1 MKVGLHGRRERLL
14 RKPIKRRRIKM
25 QFQVRRGRK
34 GGGEREL
41 QANLVPAPPHIKTWY
56 MVDGMERL
64 ESRENAWKRPYFTPG
79 AKKKTA
85 NDNENGRKCTVSITP
100 LLRLSFP
107 SLELLLKKSS
117 DRDGVDDGRHII

>member
-1 MKVGLHGRRERLL
+1 MKVGLHGRRKRLL

-34 GGGEREL
+34 ERTAG
-41 QANLVPAPPHIKTWY
+41 QFSSSAAAHKNLV
-56 MVDGMERL
+56 VDGMERL

-100 LLRLSFP
+100 SIRLPFP